1 MASVLKT
8 IASLTKLQVKNRSAP
23 SLLCPVRFIS
33 ADSSISRTAS
43 HSRTAI
49 APAFIIQKRAI
60 TKDSWGADGLIAQG
74 EKLES
79 IDHKECI
86 VIGDEYM
93 EGPPPAE
100 VTRICNEIL
109 KLNIVDVQILV
120 KLVTVSTHVLKA

>member
-23 SLLCPVRFIS
+23 SLLCSVRIIS
-33 ADSSISRTAS
+33 AECSTSRTAL

-60 TKDSWGADGLIAQG
+60 TNDSWGADGLIEQG

-79 IDHKECI
+79 IDHKEFI
-86 VIGDEYM
+86 VVGDEYM

-120 KLVTVSTHVLKA
+120 KLVTVSTLLLKA

>member
-8 IASLTKLQVKNRSAP
+8 IATLTKLQVKNRSTS
-23 SLLCPVRFIS
+23 SLMFSVRCIS
-33 ADSSISRTAS
+33 ADSAINRTAS

-49 APAFIIQKRAI
+49 APAFIIQKRTI
-60 TKDSWGADGLIAQG
+60 TKDSWGADGLIEQG

-79 IDHKECI
+79 IAHKECI

-93 EGPPPAE
+93 DGPPPAE

-109 KLNIVDVQILV
+109 KLNIVDIQILV
-120 KLVTVSTHVLKA
+120 RLVTVRIML